1 MKDNFSEQ
9 SSEYAQFRPGYPREV
24 FRFIKKH
31 LAAYD
36 FAWDC
41 GTGNGQLAAKLAE
54 FFGRVEATDISKK
67 QLENAKKKEN
77 IHYSL
82 QQAEKTNFPSQKFDL
97 IISAQAAHWFDLSE
111 FFKEVRRCLKPDG
124 IVVLIGYGLFSS
136 NEPTKEIIQHFYK
149 EIIGPFWDPERK
161 HLEESYQSFDFP
173 FAEIETPDFVQNYT
187 WDIENLLDYLRT
199 WSAVKHYEKK
209 KKKDPVALIEEEL
222 RKAFGKENSISFPIF
237 MRMGKLS

>member
-41 GTGNGQLAAKLAE
+41 GTGNGQVAAELSK
-54 FFGRVEATDISKK
+54 FFGRVEATDISKE

-82 QQAEKTNFPSQKFDL
+82 QQAEKTDFPSQNFDL
-97 IISAQAAHWFDLSE
+97 IISAQAAHWFDLPE

-124 IVVLIGYGLFSS
+124 IVMLIGYGLFSS
-136 NEPTKEIIQHFYK
+136 NEPTNEIIQHFYK

-161 HLEESYQSFDFP
+161 HLEEAYQSFDFP

-187 WDIENLLDYLRT
+187 WDIEHLLGYLRT

-222 RKAFGKENSISFPIF
+222 RKAFGEENSIRFPVF